1 MKKFGILGIALAAV
15 QVCTMHAQTYT
26 TFVSPRLVSTNQ
38 QYTEY
43 ACKFEQDGL
52 NILVGGLYQQ
62 SFKNDR
68 TPALF
73 TPNGTDTIKLDEL
86 GGGDINPVW
95 FHLHGDTLPYEST
108 VKFSM
113 KQQSIGLPFMM
124 RKNFDMFFIELD
136 GAFLSVKND
145 LSVTENQ
152 ENEMV
157 GIVPS
162 SFSTQLIQNAAVA
175 LSNPDWHYGKMV
187 GRPEK
192 KGIDNLQIK
201 FGFNKELE
209 NNTISGVA
217 SVYMA
222 LELPTG
228 TGPTAEYIYE
238 PLVGT
243 THFGIGAG
251 VGGVLCTCDL
261 NEAGSKFVYDFVYRY
276 QFGARE
282 LRSFDLED
290 NGAWSR
296 YLPLVLQTL
305 NAPTDSF
312 EFYGI
317 NELTRYASVQPGH
330 QASVNAR
337 FEHLFE
343 NRCGFFLNYN
353 FFARGKEQVT
363 NVEPGIGVFGIK
375 DYSDHIIDT
384 RTTSSKARINEAVG
398 DAYLRTGYE
407 NQVVD
412 QIGAQDATFVNI
424 LPTHLD
430 ILSASNPLYL
440 SSTFASGFMYQGQLY
455 FMQAG
460 GSVTVPHSDAA
471 QYNWGVWASAGI
483 HF

>member
-1 MKKFGILGIALAAV
+1 MKKFGILGIALVAV
-15 QVCTMHAQTYT
+15 QVCTMHAQDYS
-26 TFVSPRLVSTNQ
+26 TFVSQRLVSTNQ

-43 ACKFEQDGL
+43 ACKFAPEGFNL
-52 NILVGGLYQQ
+52 LVGGLFQQ
-62 SFKNDR
+62 NFKNDR
-68 TPALF
+68 IASLF
-73 TPNGTDTIKLDEL
+73 TSNGTDTIKLDEL

-95 FHLHGDTLPYEST
+95 FHLHGESIPYEST
-108 VKFSM
+108 VTFSM
-113 KQQSIGLPFMM
+113 KQQSLGLPFMM

-145 LSVTENQ
+145 LSLTENQ
-152 ENEMV
+152 ENEIV
-157 GIVPS
+157 GVVPS
-162 SFSTQLIQNAAVA
+162 SFSTTLIANAVVA
-175 LSNPDWHYGKMV
+175 LSNPDWKYGKMV
-187 GRPEK
+187 GRPER
-192 KGIDNLQIK
+192 KGIDNLQVR

-222 LELPTG
+222 LLLPTG
-228 TGPTAEYIYE
+228 TGSTAEYIFE
-238 PLVGT
+238 PIVGSN
-243 THFGIGAG
+243 HFGIGAG
-251 VGGVLCTCDL
+251 IGGVLCSCDL

-276 QFGARE
+276 EFGAQE
-282 LRSFDLED
+282 VRSFDLVD
-290 NGAWSR
+290 NGRWSR
-296 YLPLVLQTL
+296 YLPLVLNTL

-317 NELTRYASVQPGH
+317 NELTRPAWVQPGH

-343 NRCGFFLNYN
+343 NRCGMFLNYN
-353 FFARGKEQVT
+353 FFARGQEHIT
-363 NVEPGIGVFGIK
+363 NVEDGIGVFGIK

-398 DAYLRTGYE
+398 DAYIPAGYTP
-407 NQVVD
+407 VT

-430 ILSASNPLYL
+430 VLSAANPLYL
-440 SSTFASGFMYQGQLY
+440 SSTFAAGFMYQGELY

-460 GSVTVPHSDAA
+460 GNVTVPHSDAA
-471 QYNWGVWASAGI
+471 QYNWGVWASAGV